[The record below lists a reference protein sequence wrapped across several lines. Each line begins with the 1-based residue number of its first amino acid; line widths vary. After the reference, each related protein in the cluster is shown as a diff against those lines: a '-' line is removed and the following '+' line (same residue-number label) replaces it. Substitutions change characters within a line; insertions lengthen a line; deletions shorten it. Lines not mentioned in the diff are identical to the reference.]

1 MRAASSRGKRSP
13 RRSSSGDTRVVIWT
27 ARARAD
33 LKAIHD
39 YIAKDS
45 PQNAKRVV
53 HEMRL
58 KADALTETPQL
69 GRIVPELDDPNVREI
84 PAYSWR
90 ILYHLRER
98 RVFVITIIH
107 KRRQPGGADI
117 APS

>member
-1 MRAASSRGKRSP
+1 M
-13 RRSSSGDTRVVIWT
+13 VIWT

-53 HEMRL
+53 REMRH
-58 KADALTETPQL
+58 KADTLEETPLL
-69 GRIVPELDDPNVREI
+69 GRVVPELEDPEVREI

-90 ILYHLRER
+90 ILYQLRER
-98 RVFVITIIH
+98 RLFVITVIH
-107 KRRQPGGADI
+107 KRRQPSATDI
-117 APS
+117 AG

>member
-1 MRAASSRGKRSP
+1 M
-13 RRSSSGDTRVVIWT
+13 VIWT

-53 HEMRL
+53 REMRR
-58 KADALTETPQL
+58 KADTLEETPQI
-69 GRIVPELDDPNVREI
+69 GRAVPELDNPDIREI

-90 ILYHLRER
+90 IVYQVRER

-107 KRRQPGGADI
+107 KRRQPGAADI
-117 APS
+117 VPN